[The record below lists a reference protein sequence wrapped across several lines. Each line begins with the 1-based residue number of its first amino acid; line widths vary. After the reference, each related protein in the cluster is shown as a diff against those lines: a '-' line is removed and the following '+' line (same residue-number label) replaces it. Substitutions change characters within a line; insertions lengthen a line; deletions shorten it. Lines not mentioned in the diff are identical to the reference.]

1 MESNTWKERIIMP
14 IQNGKYVSPN
24 WQNGGPPAL
33 NAAELNAICQSLQAD
48 DQQIKDN
55 LPRIIQSIASGVF
68 LNSSGQLVNKAGS
81 QITVPSSQLSDQVHI
96 VTGSYVGTGTFGA
109 DHPCSLTFNFLPSLI
124 WLFGA
129 GFSSMAWNSQVLAN
143 KSIVSPGDL
152 TSAYQ
157 KYPFPFSDGYQSGGG
172 AYPYEYILEH
182 YAAFQSNTL
191 RWYTKYTQKSGNSQ
205 PVEVD
210 SAAYQL
216 NAAGAEYGWIAF
228 G

>member
-1 MESNTWKERIIMP
+1 MEANTWKERIIMP

-55 LPRIIQSIASGVF
+55 LPGIIQSIASGVF

-109 DHPCSLTFNFLPSLI
+109 DHPCSLTFNFVPKFLLVYCNSDVNNVHYIFAVNPS
-124 WLFGA
+124 
-129 GFSSMAWNSQVLAN
+129 VYY
-143 KSIVSPGDL
+143 V
-152 TSAYQ
+152 Y
-157 KYPFPFSDGYQSGGG
+157 DGYVTRPELGNITWGKTVQYYTNSNLTVTYGQCNTSNH
-172 AYPYEYILEH
+172 EYI
-182 YAAFQSNTL
+182 YFAV
-191 RWYTKYTQKSGNSQ
+191 G
-205 PVEVD
+205 
-210 SAAYQL
+210 
-216 NAAGAEYGWIAF
+216 
-228 G
+228 

>member
-1 MESNTWKERIIMP
+1 MP

-109 DHPCSLTFNFLPSLI
+109 DHPCSLTFDFVPQIVSIIANSNGGDIANIAIGNSNNTILTSYLTTEPIS
-124 WLFGA
+124 GA
-129 GFSSMAWNSQVLAN
+129 GLGLDSRNAGYKSADGKTIFWYCTTNNISMQFNSLGVIYYYFS
-143 KSIVSPGDL
+143 IG
-152 TSAYQ
+152 
-157 KYPFPFSDGYQSGGG
+157 
-172 AYPYEYILEH
+172 
-182 YAAFQSNTL
+182 
-191 RWYTKYTQKSGNSQ
+191 
-205 PVEVD
+205 
-210 SAAYQL
+210 
-216 NAAGAEYGWIAF
+216 
-228 G
+228 

>member
-1 MESNTWKERIIMP
+1 MP

-109 DHPCSLTFNFLPSLI
+109 DHPCSLTFNFLPKLI
-124 WLFGA
+124 MITRYHTGT
-129 GFSSMAWNSQVLAN
+129 SS
-143 KSIVSPGDL
+143 IDYIFPGDSEGNYWLMDANTL
-152 TSAYQ
+152 TDSGA
-157 KYPFPFSDGYQSGGG
+157 SLSGYVGTGFGRVFGYGGG
-172 AYPYEYILEH
+172 ASVGYKSSDQRTIYWYSGNDAASQFNSDGTTYY
-182 YAAFQSNTL
+182 YAAI
-191 RWYTKYTQKSGNSQ
+191 G
-205 PVEVD
+205 
-210 SAAYQL
+210 
-216 NAAGAEYGWIAF
+216 
-228 G
+228 

>member
-109 DHPCSLTFNFLPSLI
+109 DHPCSLTFTFLPKLI
-124 WLFGA
+124 MITRYHTGT
-129 GFSSMAWNSQVLAN
+129 SS
-143 KSIVSPGDL
+143 IDYIFPGDSEGNYWLMDANTL
-152 TSAYQ
+152 TDSGA
-157 KYPFPFSDGYQSGGG
+157 SLSGYVGTGFGRVFGYGGG
-172 AYPYEYILEH
+172 ASVGYKSSDQRTIYWYSGNDAASQFNSDGTTYY
-182 YAAFQSNTL
+182 YAAI
-191 RWYTKYTQKSGNSQ
+191 G
-205 PVEVD
+205 
-210 SAAYQL
+210 
-216 NAAGAEYGWIAF
+216 
-228 G
+228 

>member
-1 MESNTWKERIIMP
+1 MEANTWKERIIMP

-55 LPRIIQSIASGVF
+55 LPGIIQSIASGVF

-109 DHPCSLTFNFLPSLI
+109 DHPCSLTFDFLPKLI
-124 WLFGA
+124 MITRYHTGT
-129 GFSSMAWNSQVLAN
+129 SS
-143 KSIVSPGDL
+143 IDYIFPGDSEGNYWL
-152 TSAYQ
+152 MDANTLAD
-157 KYPFPFSDGYQSGGG
+157 SDASLSGYVGTGFGWVFGYGGG
-172 AYPYEYILEH
+172 ASVGYKSSDQRTIYWYSGNDAGSQFNSDGTTYY
-182 YAAFQSNTL
+182 YAAI
-191 RWYTKYTQKSGNSQ
+191 G
-205 PVEVD
+205 
-210 SAAYQL
+210 
-216 NAAGAEYGWIAF
+216 
-228 G
+228 